1 MSPKWTIGFCMLF
14 VLGAIFSGIVEMQYL
29 GGGETAVINRLL
41 HPDMPSFSNPLGV
54 VTGFISVVW
63 GYIQALWEIFTW
75 DFAMFQG
82 EWALVRW
89 GLFLCLSAGMVLSL
103 VLVMLKG
110 ASSS

>member
-1 MSPKWTIGFCMLF
+1 MLF
-14 VLGAIFSGIVEMQYL
+14 VFGSIFSGLIELHYL
-29 GGGETAVINRLL
+29 ADSDAAVMNRLL

-63 GYIQALWEIFTW
+63 GYIQALWTMFTW

-89 GLFLCLSAGMVLSL
+89 GLFLVLSMGIIVSL

-110 ASSS
+110 ASAS